1 VKAAYAMSSGRGD
14 ITHYLYLNKGLLM
27 FNPTVLKGFVLTA
40 SMVLATTSFSAMAED
55 EDGKCRPSY
64 LSYIWLPEAT
74 PEQFEFI
81 RKSHGAREIR
91 VEREGETYSQ
101 EFNAYRVRVFVGMD
115 ESRGYETVSTGTCG

>member
-1 VKAAYAMSSGRGD
+1 MKMASAAPVILAIYG
-14 ITHYLYLNKGLLM
+14 
-27 FNPTVLKGFVLTA
+27 FLKL
-40 SMVLATTSFSAMAED
+40 
-55 EDGKCRPSY
+55 
-64 LSYIWLPEAT
+64 T